1 MIKHFIETVVVY
13 FFVPYSMVLFAG
25 FGFFAMRDC
34 IKNWLQERKENQAAK
49 KSVTDDQPAK
59 GGKL

>member
-1 MIKHFIETVVVY
+1 MIKHFIELVVVY

-34 IKNWLQERKENQAAK
+34 IKSWKRDRDEERAK
-49 KSVTDDQPAK
+49 KAK
-59 GGKL
+59 QGGAPK